1 MSSLLGLIIVGIV
14 VWIVIS
20 ESRKTNQKRKAIADA
35 QQAAWENLKTAEY
48 AYEKH
53 LERLKN
59 EPNNPSLRQET
70 LRLGRFYSNL
80 TRSNQGVT
88 VFDEVALLNDIN
100 AACAAAASPHRAK
113 EGSGSQS
120 IEERL
125 EMLVLLRNRG
135 LISMTE
141 WAERRKEILKD
152 V

>member
-1 MSSLLGLIIVGIV
+1 MNSWVGLIVIALV
-14 VWIVIS
+14 VWMVVS
-20 ESRKTNQKRKAIADA
+20 ENRRANRKRKSFLEAHR
-35 QQAAWENLKTAEY
+35 
-48 AYEKH
+48 AYQEH
-53 LERLKN
+53 LEQLKD
-59 EPNNPSLRQET
+59 EPTDPALRQET
-70 LRLGRFYSNL
+70 LRLGRLYSNL
-80 TRSNQGVT
+80 TRNNQGVT
-88 VFDEVALLNDIN
+88 IFDEVALANDIN

-125 EMLVLLRNRG
+125 EKLVRLRDRG